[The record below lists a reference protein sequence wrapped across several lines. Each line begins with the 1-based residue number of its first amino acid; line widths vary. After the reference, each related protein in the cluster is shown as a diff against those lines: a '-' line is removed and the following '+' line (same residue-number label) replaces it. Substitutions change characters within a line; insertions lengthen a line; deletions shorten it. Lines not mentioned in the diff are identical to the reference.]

1 MKLSKQDQRK
11 NRQDEPQRTSLPPR
25 SSRIEHVR
33 NERLKQPF
41 AKNPLAITL
50 TVLMITIIIAF
61 VSIGFMM

>member
-1 MKLSKQDQRK
+1 MKLSKHDQRK
-11 NRQDEPQRTSLPPR
+11 NRQEEQRTTFPPR

-33 NERLKQPF
+33 NERFKQPF
-41 AKNPLAITL
+41 AKNRLAITL

>member
-1 MKLSKQDQRK
+1 LSKQDQRRLHQ
-11 NRQDEPQRTSLPPR
+11 NEEGQSLPPR

-41 AKNPLAITL
+41 RKNPLAITL